1 MSKKVVDF
9 LVILI
14 LVLSLVSCGGK
25 SEPLKGA
32 ETVTPAVKEVE
43 VAEEPIVVEEE
54 VDPVKAK
61 QFYLD
66 TYHDTLTTLS
76 EKSTRMIELFGST
89 LEILSN
95 NSNLIFTQ
103 DSLDFFEIG
112 VENYGGYLEAV
123 LFMHDIKYLDD
134 DGQDLWREIRDEF
147 IDYYSKWQDIYR
159 IYAEGIKD
167 KNLSVEDIER
177 STIMVQ
183 DRTEQIEDI
192 TEKYLELTTKYME

>member
-1 MSKKVVDF
+1 MLKKVVGF

-32 ETVTPAVKEVE
+32 ETATPAIKETEIVE
-43 VAEEPIVVEEE
+43 ESTVVEEE
-54 VDPVKAK
+54 VDPAKAK

-66 TYHDTLTTLS
+66 TYHDTLITLS
-76 EKSTRMIELFGST
+76 EKNTRMIELFGRT

-95 NSNLIFTQ
+95 NSSLIFTQ

-112 VENYGGYLEAV
+112 VKNYGEYLEAV
-123 LFMHDIKYLDD
+123 FFMHDIKYLSN
-134 DGQDLWREIRDEF
+134 DGQDLWHEIRDGF

-159 IYAEGIKD
+159 IYAEGIED
-167 KNLSVEDIER
+167 ENLSVEDIER
-177 STIMVQ
+177 SAIMVQ
-183 DRTEQIEDI
+183 DRTEQIKGI

>member
-1 MSKKVVDF
+1 MLKKVVGF

-14 LVLSLVSCGGK
+14 LVLPLVSCGGK
-25 SEPLKGA
+25 NEPLKGA
-32 ETVTPAVKEVE
+32 ETVTPAIKEVE
-43 VAEEPIVVEEE
+43 VIEGPIVVEEE
-54 VDPVKAK
+54 VDPAKAK

-66 TYHDTLTTLS
+66 TYHDTFLTLS

-95 NSNLIFTQ
+95 NSSLIFTQ

-112 VENYGGYLEAV
+112 VKNYGEYREAI
-123 LFMHDIKYLDD
+123 LFMDDIRYLSN
-134 DGQDLWREIRDEF
+134 DGQDLWHEIRDEF

-159 IYAEGIKD
+159 IYAKGIED

-177 STIMVQ
+177 SAIMVE
-183 DRTEQIEDI
+183 DRTEQIKDI